1 MQAIGSDR
9 EWQMQLGSLARP
21 PLTSRCAAQEVPRTS
36 TSPQP
41 GGWGDPSHRN
51 SSDKGAGPKW
61 GLREG
66 CSEAVMWKLSLERWV
81 GENQA
86 KSVEKS
92 TPSSGASLC
101 KGPEAEA

>member
-21 PLTSRCAAQEVPRTS
+21 PLTSCCVAQEVPRTILDHS
-36 TSPQP
+36 L
-41 GGWGDPSHRN
+41 GAGDPSHGN
-51 SSDKGAGPKW
+51 SSDKGAGPEW

-81 GENQA
+81 GENEA

-92 TPSSGASLC
+92 TPSSGNSL
-101 KGPEAEA
+101 